1 MTDCRPTVAAPKLED
16 WVREATQALAQLD
29 ADRLEDLASLC
40 RLLCRRMEHGDCVL
54 SWSEAARA
62 KREMAV
68 LDCLLT
74 ITRENLRVARR
85 GLCQNRESADYRGSI
100 GPSWSRM
107 EGFCGND

>member
-1 MTDCRPTVAAPKLED
+1 MTECCPTEAAPKLGD
-16 WVREATQALAQLD
+16 WVREATQALAHLD
-29 ADRLEDLASLC
+29 ADRLEDLASSC
-40 RLLCRRMEHGDCVL
+40 RLLYRRMEHGDRAL